1 LGYAALTK
9 VHGDKV
15 KLLLNSLQL
24 LKKEKA
30 ALESLG
36 KEHKRSKLIEQLNK
50 EILDQDL
57 VIEVLRKNI
66 YDEKGRD
73 KGREL
78 CDSIIVKALTKG
90 PDRIRPLTREEL
102 RMEIDRLKA
111 QGVVQEGKLK
121 GTKIKNNDSDGDASE
136 ISSVSSRSFVNQ
148 GEEAF
153 ARVR

>member
-1 LGYAALTK
+1 M
-9 VHGDKV
+9 
-15 KLLLNSLQL
+15 
-24 LKKEKA
+24 
-30 ALESLG
+30 
-36 KEHKRSKLIEQLNK
+36 
-50 EILDQDL
+50 
-57 VIEVLRKNI
+57 RKHI
-66 YDEKGRD
+66 YDEKGKD
-73 KGREL
+73 KGREI

-111 QGVVQEGKLK
+111 QGAAQEGKTK
-121 GTKIKNNDSDGDASE
+121 GTKAKNNESDGDASE

>member
-1 LGYAALTK
+1 MK
-9 VHGDKV
+9 S
-15 KLLLNSLQL
+15 LLNSLQL
-24 LKKEKA
+24 VKKEKA

-57 VIEVLRKNI
+57 VIDVLRKHI

-90 PDRIRPLTREEL
+90 PERIRPLTREEL

-111 QGVVQEGKLK
+111 QGVAQEGKVK
-121 GTKIKNNDSDGDASE
+121 GGKVKNN
-136 ISSVSSRSFVNQ
+136 
-148 GEEAF
+148 
-153 ARVR
+153 